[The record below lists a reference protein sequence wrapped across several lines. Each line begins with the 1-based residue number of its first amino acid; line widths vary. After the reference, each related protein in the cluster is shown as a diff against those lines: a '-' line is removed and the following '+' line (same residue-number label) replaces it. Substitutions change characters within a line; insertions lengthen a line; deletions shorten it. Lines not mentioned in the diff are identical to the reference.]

1 MEKQPHG
8 GRMNWRQLLLPL
20 RYGETQARLALDI
33 GRTPFHKDYD
43 RIIFS
48 SAFRRLNR
56 KTQVH
61 PLTENDHLHSRLTHS
76 LEVGCVGRS
85 LGSMV
90 GNAMAHK
97 LPEFIDA
104 GDLGALV
111 QAACL
116 AHDIGNPPYGHS
128 GEDAIRH
135 WFMDPQNHHFL
146 AGLSALEQAD
156 LMTFEGNAQGLRLVT
171 QVEYNRFKGGM
182 RLTYATLGT
191 FLKYPWSVAEVTQGR
206 AKKFGCY
213 QSELP
218 ILREVASA
226 LGLLK
231 RGEDRWCR
239 HPLVYLVEAADDICY
254 GLIDL
259 EDGVEVGLLQYHEVE
274 TLLSPLLVDQWE
286 QVQEDLANEE
296 GDRRKLQILR
306 GYAME
311 VMVQAVSASFTRHEA
326 QLLQG
331 CLDGGIID
339 YCPEAVRHVVAD
351 AKELARQRIFRDG
364 RKLTIEIGSYTTLGI
379 LLEAF
384 LSAARE
390 CATSQAPTFRNA
402 RLLELMGG
410 SAPQPGWTLYESYMR
425 TIDYISGMTD
435 TYAASLAR
443 QFSGYYPPTQG

>member
-1 MEKQPHG
+1 MNDSATP
-8 GRMNWRQLLLPL
+8 RMQWSQLLSPL
-20 RYGETQARLALDI
+20 RFGETQARLALDL

-85 LGSMV
+85 LGTMV
-90 GNAMAHK
+90 GAAIAGR
-97 LPEFIDA
+97 LPNGMDA
-104 GDLGALV
+104 SDLGAVV

-135 WFMDPQNHHFL
+135 WFMEDKHQHL
-146 AGLSALEQAD
+146 LEGLSDHQKHD

-182 RLTYATLGT
+182 RLTYATLGS
-191 FLKYPWSVAEVTQGR
+191 FLKYPWSVEEVIQGR

-218 ILREVASA
+218 ILREVAGA

-259 EDGVEVGLLQYHEVE
+259 EDGVEVGLLRYQEVE
-274 TLLSPLLVDQWE
+274 DLLAPLLEDQWE
-286 QVQEDLANEE
+286 QVAEDIANED
-296 GDRRKLQILR
+296 GDRRKLQVLR

-311 VMVQAVSASFTRHEA
+311 VMVQAVSASFIRNEQA
-326 QLLQG
+326 LLAG
-331 CLDGGIID
+331 TLEGDIIQH
-339 YCPEAVRHVVAD
+339 CPAAVKHAVAS
-351 AKELARQRIFRDG
+351 AKQLARERIFRDG
-364 RKLTIEIGSYTTLGI
+364 RKLTIEIGAYSTLGT

-384 LSAARE
+384 LTAAKE
-390 CATSQAPTFRNA
+390 CATEKRSTFRNA

-410 SAPQPGWTLYESYMR
+410 SAPQPDWSLYDSYMR
-425 TIDYISGMTD
+425 TLDFISGMTD
-435 TYAASLAR
+435 SYAASLAK
-443 QFSGYYPPTQG
+443 QFAGYRPPSNM

>member
-1 MEKQPHG
+1 
-8 GRMNWRQLLLPL
+8 MNWQRLLSPL
-20 RYGETQARLALDI
+20 RYGETQARLALDL

-90 GNAMAHK
+90 GEAMGK
-97 LPEFIDA
+97 RLPQPLQPS
-104 GDLGALV
+104 DLGALL

-116 AHDIGNPPYGHS
+116 AHDIGNPPYGHC

-135 WFMDPQNHHFL
+135 WFREPSHQHL
-146 AGLSALEQAD
+146 LEGLSDAEKLD

-182 RLTYATLGT
+182 RLTCATLGT
-191 FLKYPWSVAEVTQGR
+191 FLKYPWTANEVAAGR
-206 AKKFGCY
+206 ASKFGCY

-218 ILREVASA
+218 ILQEIATT
-226 LGLLK
+226 LGLLQTA
-231 RGEDRWCR
+231 ENRWCR

-259 EDGVEVGLLQYHEVE
+259 EDGVEVGLLRYQEVE
-274 TLLSPLLVDQWE
+274 DLLSPLLQEQWE
-286 QVQEDLANEE
+286 QVKEDIANED
-296 GDRRKLQILR
+296 GDRRKLQVLR

-311 VMVQAVSASFTRHEA
+311 VMVQAVSANFLRHEDA
-326 QLLQG
+326 LLEGRLQG
-331 CLDGGIID
+331 CIID
-339 YCPEAVRHVVAD
+339 YCPAPVRNAIGN
-351 AKELARQRIFRDG
+351 AKQLARERIFRDG
-364 RKLTIEIGSYTTLGI
+364 RKLTIEIGAYSTLGT

-384 LSAARE
+384 LTAARE
-390 CATSQAPTFRNA
+390 CTLENQSTFRNS

-410 SAPQPGWTLYESYMR
+410 SAPQPGWTLYQSYMR
-425 TIDYISGMTD
+425 TLDYISGMTD
-435 TYAASLAR
+435 TYAASLAK
-443 QFSGYYPPTQG
+443 QFAGYRPPSGL